1 MEISLINDFKKK
13 IVSKTINTLNHNNPL
28 INNQSNLSLNSN
40 PLKYIY
46 DEEFI
51 SSINGLSNSI
61 KNYFQKNKIY
71 LGNIKLISENISD
84 QILFSKNALTDI
96 LLYFNQITQTRYN
109 PDNISFNPNEKYLK
123 EKIKLINERIE
134 KINEFKINMLMNIK
148 KCEISFLSFFEEA
161 KELFKK
167 MKVIRTEKIENYNKK
182 IIVNKNLDINH
193 IAKNN
198 MHLNIYKPQRASSHS
213 PSHKSNIMNNK
224 PKLINN
230 LKNENKNGNIIKRRN
245 INS

>member
-1 MEISLINDFKKK
+1 MENSSLNDFKKK
-13 IVSKTINTLNHNNPL
+13 IVAKTITTLNHNNQ
-28 INNQSNLSLNSN
+28 IKNNQSNSNINSN

-51 SSINGLSNSI
+51 SSLNGLSTSI

-71 LGNIKLISENISD
+71 FGNIKLISENISD

-148 KCEISFLSFFEEA
+148 NIEISFL
-161 KELFKK
+161 
-167 MKVIRTEKIENYNKK
+167 
-182 IIVNKNLDINH
+182 
-193 IAKNN
+193 
-198 MHLNIYKPQRASSHS
+198 
-213 PSHKSNIMNNK
+213 
-224 PKLINN
+224 
-230 LKNENKNGNIIKRRN
+230 
-245 INS
+245 